1 LKKIIAAILF
11 FICTVPVVFGLDVS
25 SFKPSG
31 YVNDFAGIMDEASKQ
46 KTEALITQ
54 LQSATGA
61 EIAVVTV
68 KSLEGG
74 NLEDFSNELFTK
86 WGIGKKGKDN
96 GVLIF
101 VAYEDRRVRI
111 ETGYGIEGIINDA
124 MAGRIIS
131 DNMAPNFR
139 QNDYGGGIYA
149 GTFAVASAIAA
160 EQGVSLGNV
169 SAPAPV
175 EQSQY
180 GYRHK
185 MSKGEMIFVF
195 ILLIFMIPIVIRN
208 PWLLL
213 FFLGGGGGRNSGG
226 GFGSGGFGGFGGGM
240 SGGGGAS
247 GGW

>member
-11 FICTVPVVFGLDVS
+11 FICIVPVVFGLDVS
-25 SFKPSG
+25 SLKASG

-46 KTEALITQ
+46 KTEALLTQ
-54 LQSATGA
+54 LQASTGA
-61 EIAVVTV
+61 EVAVVTV

-101 VAYEDRRVRI
+101 IAYEDRRVRI

-131 DNMAPNFR
+131 DNIAPSFR

-149 GTFAVASAIAA
+149 GAFAVASQIAA
-160 EQGVSLGNV
+160 EQGVSLSNA
-169 SAPAPV
+169 SAPPEV
-175 EQSQY
+175 TQSQY

-185 MSKGEMIFVF
+185 MSKGEMIVML
-195 ILLIFMIPIVIRN
+195 ILMIIMIPIVIKN

-213 FFLGGGGGRNSGG
+213 LFLGGGGRRSGGG